1 MDYPESRVPNDELV
15 HYGVLGMKW
24 GVRRYQPY
32 PNGKKG
38 GKEIGEAAEAARAA
52 KLQEHYNK
60 AVTKLNKIDKKYEKK
75 QLKAD
80 KRYAKAEKKLNGAFG
95 SQRKGSRAFN
105 KAVKYQYRANKV
117 AYKGMKW
124 YDAMEKS
131 FGRSYLKSIDPS
143 VVTRGEEF
151 TKRIQDNSAIMY
163 GASVYNRLSR

>member
-1 MDYPESRVPNDELV
+1 MDYQGNRADVNELR

-32 PNGKKG
+32 PDGKKNGK
-38 GKEIGEAAEAARAA
+38 EVGEAEKAARAA
-52 KLQEHYNK
+52 KLQAHYNK
-60 AVTKLNKIDKKYEKK
+60 AVNKLNKIDTKYQKR

-80 KRYAKAEKKLNGAFG
+80 KKYAKAEKKLNGAFG
-95 SQRKGSRAFN
+95 SQRKGARAFS
-105 KAVKYQYRANKV
+105 KAAKKQYKANKV

-143 VVTRGEEF
+143 VVSRGEEF
-151 TKRIQDNSAIMY
+151 TKRVQDNSAIMY

>member
-1 MDYPESRVPNDELV
+1 MGYQEMSTSNSELI

-32 PNGKKG
+32 PDGKKG
-38 GKEIGEAAEAARAA
+38 GKELGEAAEAARAA

-60 AVTKLNKIDKKYEKK
+60 AVNKLDKIDKKYEKK

-80 KRYAKAEKKLNGAFG
+80 KKYAKAEKKLNGTFG
-95 SQRKGSRAFN
+95 SQRKGARAFS
-105 KAVKYQYRANKV
+105 KAAKSQYRANRV
-117 AYKGMKW
+117 AYKGMRW
-124 YDAMEKS
+124 CNAMEKS
-131 FGRSYLKSIDPS
+131 FGRSYLKSVDPA
-143 VVTRGEEF
+143 VVSRGEEF